1 MNHLIQ
7 LCSVLISALALGLL
21 PADSEAQIPVNLG
34 GNLDQAAAVTDPQ
47 DAVPAVFDADAA
59 MNEFITKLVLKQMP
73 HSYKRNKDWG
83 KQAERWDGIKWDTK
97 GGRIYTKRRKK
108 KVNHGTWRQYS
119 ASLVD
124 PEHQFS
130 VHMTNIRAMPEQR
143 IGFRLEFQSQ
153 LKLDARQTEWVKGVQ
168 LYSLSAEGKAAVR
181 LAVDMTLGVR
191 LDATRF
197 PPDLIFEPRATSAD
211 ILVSDFRIDRISK
224 LGGEFAIQVTHLARR
239 ELDKEVAKKKAELVQ
254 KINREMEEE
263 RDNLRLSLAEAV
275 KSKWA
280 EIAMPYLPDH
290 IKAATNPPQMP

>member
-1 MNHLIQ
+1 MNHIFRPIGMLAGPLMLWLLVSSVQAQ
-7 LCSVLISALALGLL
+7 LPVAPPASGEQFKATIS
-21 PADSEAQIPVNLG
+21 PE
-34 GNLDQAAAVTDPQ
+34 
-47 DAVPAVFDADAA
+47 DATPEIFNADAA
-59 MNEFITKLVLKQMP
+59 MNALITKLVLQQMP
-73 HSYKRNKDWG
+73 HSYTRNKDWG

-119 ASLVD
+119 ASLID
-124 PEHQFS
+124 PERQFS
-130 VHMTNIRAMPEQR
+130 VNMTNIRAMPDHR
-143 IGFRLEFQSQ
+143 IAFQLEFQSQ

-181 LAVDMTLGVR
+181 LAVNMTLGIK

-239 ELDKEVAKKKAELVQ
+239 ELDKEVEKKQAELVQ
-254 KINREMEEE
+254 KINREIEEE
-263 RDNLRLSLAEAV
+263 RDNLRLSLAEGV

-280 EIAMPYLPDH
+280 EIAMPYLPEY
-290 IKAATNPPQMP
+290 IKAAANQSQMP